1 MAKQWVNE
9 HQNEYCFLDNLIR
22 EFIRRDEE
30 YHEERK
36 RSFEKNIKRDK
47 DYKAKNEKLEEEIC
61 QLNMNQANDEMNK
74 WEWKRDCI
82 GEIKE
87 LKDENQQ
94 LKTCIRKNREARFE
108 IIKLLVQQEFYNTNL
123 TVDIKSSLGVLAT
136 IDCKHN

>member
-1 MAKQWVNE
+1 M
-9 HQNEYCFLDNLIR
+9 
-22 EFIRRDEE
+22 
-30 YHEERK
+30 
-36 RSFEKNIKRDK
+36 S
-47 DYKAKNEKLEEEIC
+47 DYKAEYEYQIEKNKKLEEEIC

-87 LKDENQQ
+87 LKDEIQQ

-136 IDCKHN
+136 IDCKHK

>member
-1 MAKQWVNE
+1 
-9 HQNEYCFLDNLIR
+9 
-22 EFIRRDEE
+22 
-30 YHEERK
+30 
-36 RSFEKNIKRDK
+36 
-47 DYKAKNEKLEEEIC
+47 
-61 QLNMNQANDEMNK
+61 MNQANDEMNK

-87 LKDENQQ
+87 LKDEIQQ

-136 IDCKHN
+136 IDCKHK